1 MRKQKVLF
9 ICAHNSARSQMAAA
23 LLNETCG
30 ENFDAQ
36 SAGLEPGKI
45 NPLVVEAL
53 LELGIDISKNT
64 TQRVFDVWTSGQIF
78 QFVVTVCS
86 DVEAEGCPI
95 FAGVTTRLHW
105 PFDDPSKFTGTHE
118 EQLEGTRRVRDQ
130 IRARSIRSAKNT
142 TSRAKREESRGGI
155 HRDVRSGLC
164 RDERDCDRRDDR
176 GRSYA
181 CGRCAD
187 LRSDRARNDLHSRR
201 YFRRSPKSCRKSGI
215 FRSTTLSTSPRHPV
229 YRQSVRRSVGS

>member
-1 MRKQKVLF
+1 MVATKRDQNWIIYSLPGKQAEELERNLKCLQDCVQTDPVFKRDMEKLSKLAKSCCKPRSVFSRGRKRNGEQMRKQKVLF

-30 ENFDAQ
+30 EFFEAH
-36 SAGLEPGKI
+36 SAGLEPGTI

-86 DVEAEGCPI
+86 EAEAEGCPI

-105 PFDDPSKFTGTHE
+105 PFDDPSKLMGTHE
-118 EQLEGTRRVRDQ
+118 QRLAGTRRIRDQ
-130 IRARSIRSAKNT
+130 IRAKIDSFC
-142 TSRAKREESRGGI
+142 EEHCVASK
-155 HRDVRSGLC
+155 
-164 RDERDCDRRDDR
+164 
-176 GRSYA
+176 A
-181 CGRCAD
+181 
-187 LRSDRARNDLHSRR
+187 
-201 YFRRSPKSCRKSGI
+201 
-215 FRSTTLSTSPRHPV
+215 
-229 YRQSVRRSVGS
+229 